1 QTAPHGERPRRRSVL
16 QILRHPSAAA
26 RAGRVVGVHQRPQRG
41 HQDDRRRRHPV
52 PCHVGV
58 SRQHP
63 AARRRRGLR
72 ARPSRHVHRRRFVA
86 RVRPGRPRLDV
97 RRPRPVRGPA
107 RGTRPEA
114 SVEERQRRLMG
125 EYVQLGD
132 VKTWYEVDG
141 PTDADALVLL
151 HGGMSDGTAWGANA
165 PAMAER
171 YRTFIPDRRGHGK
184 TPDVDGPLTY
194 DDMADDT
201 ILFLEQVV
209 GGAARLVGW
218 SDGGIV
224 ALLVSMRRTDLVH
237 RQVLVGTNFHHDGLL
252 PDFDLGDDP
261 NADDVGMFKALYEAV
276 AGDLA
281 NWPVFFAK
289 TTRMWREEPT
299 LTVDDLKAVHAP
311 TLVLVGDDDAIYF
324 DHTTA
329 L

>member
-1 QTAPHGERPRRRSVL
+1 
-16 QILRHPSAAA
+16 
-26 RAGRVVGVHQRPQRG
+26 
-41 HQDDRRRRHPV
+41 
-52 PCHVGV
+52 
-58 SRQHP
+58 
-63 AARRRRGLR
+63 
-72 ARPSRHVHRRRFVA
+72 
-86 RVRPGRPRLDV
+86 
-97 RRPRPVRGPA
+97 
-107 RGTRPEA
+107 
-114 SVEERQRRLMG
+114 MG

-132 VKTWYEVDG
+132 VKTWYEVYG

-209 GGAARLVGW
+209 GGPARLVGW
-218 SDGGIV
+218 SDGGVV
-224 ALLVSMRRTDLVH
+224 ALLVSMRRPDLVH

-276 AGDLA
+276 DGDLA

-329 L
+329 LYEGIAGSQLCVAPGTSHVVTLEKPVLFNELVLAFLAETSAPATMMPIRRAEHP